1 MMAGKPKT
9 ILVAC
14 GTGIATSTVVANL
27 VEEAL
32 RDRGF
37 NIHVKQCKVAEV
49 QAHLDG
55 VDLIVTTTQLSGNFG
70 VPIIKTL
77 AFLTGIGKEDA
88 LKQIIDALNTAKV

>member
-1 MMAGKPKT
+1 MAGKPKS

-14 GTGIATSTVVANL
+14 GTGIATSTVVANI

-37 NIHVKQCKVAEV
+37 NVHVKQCKVSEV
-49 QAHLDG
+49 PAHVDG
-55 VDLIVTTTQLSGNFG
+55 VDLIITTTQLSGNFG
-70 VPIIKTL
+70 VPIIQTL

-88 LKQIIDALNTAKV
+88 IKKIVDVLNN

>member
-1 MMAGKPKT
+1 MAGKPKT

-37 NIHVKQCKVAEV
+37 NVRVQQCKVAEV
-49 QAHLDG
+49 PSHVDG
-55 VDLIVTTTQLSGNFG
+55 VDLILTTTQLSGNYG

-88 LKQIIDALNTAKV
+88 IKQIVDALNTTKA